1 MVEYKLTFYLLWGI
15 EHKFLIGKELQ
26 MALKITVVGVGM
38 VGEQIVSILR
48 ERNFP
53 MEWPP
58 KVCATR
64 ERSEVLAGENLLVEE
79 TSKDSFKGA
88 DLVFFAGREGAEG
101 ASVTWRSVAEA
112 EGAISVDNGSDFR
125 MDPNVPLVVPEV
137 NLDAIS
143 PEDKFIASPNCS
155 TIQMVLALHPLHQ
168 AAKIRRVVVS
178 TYQSVSGWGV
188 KANEELIKQT
198 PKALEDLDD
207 IPFDPTVLARPIAFN
222 YIPHIASFTEDG
234 YTKEELKMVKETQ
247 KIMGDESIKVTATTV
262 RVPAFVGHGES
273 INIETEKKLTADD
286 AREILSNS
294 PGVVVLDAPNPDNP
308 RNDPL
313 ERTYPTA
320 LDIRKYRDEVLVGR
334 IREDKTTENGLNL
347 WCVSDNLRKGAALN
361 VIQIGEGLITKGMVK
376 P

>member
-1 MVEYKLTFYLLWGI
+1 
-15 EHKFLIGKELQ
+15 

-58 KVCATR
+58 RVCATKA
-64 ERSEVLAGENLLVEE
+64 RSEVLAGENFLVEE
-79 TSKDSFKGA
+79 TTKDSFKGA

-101 ASVTWRSVAEA
+101 ASVMWRSVAEA

-125 MDPNVPLVVPEV
+125 MDQDVPLVVPEV
-137 NLDAIS
+137 NLDAIG
-143 PEDKFIASPNCS
+143 PENKFIASPNCS
-155 TIQMVLALHPLHQ
+155 TIQMVVALYPLHRV
-168 AAKIRRVVVS
+168 AKIRRVVVS

-188 KANEELIKQT
+188 QAYEQLIEQT
-198 PKALEDLDD
+198 PKALKNLDD
-207 IPFDPTVLARPIAFN
+207 IPFDPKVLARPIAFN
-222 YIPHIASFTEDG
+222 YIPHIAKFTEDG
-234 YTKEELKMVKETQ
+234 YTKEELKMVQETQ
-247 KIMGDESIKVTATTV
+247 KIMGDKSIRVAATTV

-273 INIETEKKLTADD
+273 INIETEKKLTADE

-294 PGVVVLDAPNPDNP
+294 PGIVVLDALNPGNP

-320 LDIRKYRDEVLVGR
+320 LDVRKYRNAVLVGR
-334 IREDKTTENGLNL
+334 IREDKTIENGLNL

-361 VIQIGEGLITKGMVK
+361 VVQIGEGLIAKGMVK